1 MGIIKYN
8 IYTGISYS
16 CYTSCSTCTLMLPV
30 VLVKLQ
36 GLAGL
41 SQWPVSLLLSFQ
53 IEVQSEPEVVGL
65 LSCELCPH
73 DGPPDIDTQKI
84 FFHQVTKILLH
95 NNLARLCTQS

>member
-1 MGIIKYN
+1 
-8 IYTGISYS
+8 
-16 CYTSCSTCTLMLPV
+16 MLPV

-41 SQWPVSLLLSFQ
+41 SRWPVSLLLSFQ

-84 FFHQVTKILLH
+84 FFHQVTKNSIFVTL
-95 NNLARLCTQS
+95 SWF